1 MPKDGRS
8 HLPLCPG
15 RSSLGRMLLQELLRK
30 FGLVRS
36 PSGWAEIL
44 TVTRG
49 ELHSA
54 DWNGT
59 GPSARENAS

>member
-1 MPKDGRS
+1 MSKDGRS
-8 HLPLCPG
+8 HLPLCPS
-15 RSSLGRMLLQELLRK
+15 RSSLGRTLLQELLRK

-36 PSGWAEIL
+36 PRGWAEIL